1 MKNNGTQLVPLAV
14 SEVKQI
20 AGRAGRYRT
29 AHQAVTQDQEKI
41 QQTTLDSS
49 MEPVIGLDDTNPEAD
64 YSSRVPPDSATVGYA
79 TTLEDFDYPYLKR
92 CMEREPDPIKTAG
105 LFPPSLIVERFASYF
120 PPGTPFSYILLRL
133 HEICE
138 IHPRF
143 HLCALKDQLAIAD
156 TIHPVKNLSIQERI
170 MICAAPTNSRDEGER
185 KLLRTMAKCIADNE
199 SGELLDLPIPLEIL
213 DEPPSAERKYLYN
226 LEQLHKSLV
235 LYLWLTYRF
244 PNVFTTRS
252 LAVYAK
258 QLVEDA
264 IEKTLKEFSF
274 TEQRR
279 KRLMKQ
285 REQAMKHFEDDR
297 DKSSAEL
304 AGGAATSASSST
316 MTEAGASKADKVP
329 QAVEDVM
336 KEEQLSAPNEST
348 TDDVDEYPSPELEA
362 EKPNV
367 NAEESEI
374 EPESVDELD
383 ALHQQQSQE
392 VQGQGKGPAHPPVD
406 LTSENANAAQPRL

>member
-1 MKNNGTQLVPLAV
+1 
-14 SEVKQI
+14 
-20 AGRAGRYRT
+20 
-29 AHQAVTQDQEKI
+29 
-41 QQTTLDSS
+41 
-49 MEPVIGLDDTNPEAD
+49 
-64 YSSRVPPDSATVGYA
+64 
-79 TTLEDFDYPYLKR
+79 
-92 CMEREPDPIKTAG
+92 
-105 LFPPSLIVERFASYF
+105 
-120 PPGTPFSYILLRL
+120 
-133 HEICE
+133 
-138 IHPRF
+138 
-143 HLCALKDQLAIAD
+143 
-156 TIHPVKNLSIQERI
+156 
-170 MICAAPTNSRDEGER
+170 
-185 KLLRTMAKCIADNE
+185 
-199 SGELLDLPIPLEIL
+199 
-213 DEPPSAERKYLYN
+213 
-226 LEQLHKSLV
+226 
-235 LYLWLTYRF
+235 
-244 PNVFTTRS
+244 
-252 LAVYAK
+252 
-258 QLVEDA
+258 
-264 IEKTLKEFSF
+264 
-274 TEQRR
+274 
-279 KRLMKQ
+279 MKQ

-348 TDDVDEYPSPELEA
+348 TDDVDEYPSLELEA